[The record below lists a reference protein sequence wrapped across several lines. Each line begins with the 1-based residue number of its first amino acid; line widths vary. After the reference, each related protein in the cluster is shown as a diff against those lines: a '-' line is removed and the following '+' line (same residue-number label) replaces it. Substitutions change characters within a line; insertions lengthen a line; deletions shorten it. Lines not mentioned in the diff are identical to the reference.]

1 MWCAIA
7 RQSTGLGLIANA
19 QPDCHVADIN
29 VSQRIHVHKGV
40 NKIVSMLVKR
50 LVNQSHFHSS
60 RGLAHS
66 PNPYL
71 RAQHITK
78 SQSARFATL
87 SCHTQT
93 TSVARFTMADT
104 SDTILRYQHDG
115 QLLRLKTKV
124 QSLQPLSSLSEAN
137 VGLFKTA
144 ENDKDFILTTT
155 ETIFHP
161 QGGGQP
167 SDEGII
173 TIINSDGSSNGTHTA
188 PKLEMRSAR
197 HDAVNP
203 GLVLHLVRF
212 TSGQE
217 TIEITPGTDIELAV
231 DGEKRLLYSR
241 LHTAGHVLGGA
252 VRHTVGDKVPNFD
265 ELKASHF
272 PDSASC
278 EFQGSIGGEHKEA
291 FQTKVDEFVKEA
303 FPVKVEFW
311 KAADFEREGLS
322 RLIPENHPMRNG
334 DDSVLRV
341 VRIVGVD
348 VYPCGGTHVETT
360 DLCGEVTVK
369 KISRSKGNSRVS
381 YAIS

>member
-1 MWCAIA
+1 MYRTFFHHI
-7 RQSTGLGLIANA
+7 RRL
-19 QPDCHVADIN
+19 N
-29 VSQRIHVHKGV
+29 V
-40 NKIVSMLVKR
+40 
-50 LVNQSHFHSS
+50 
-60 RGLAHS
+60 
-66 PNPYL
+66 
-71 RAQHITK
+71 
-78 SQSARFATL
+78 
-87 SCHTQT
+87 
-93 TSVARFTMADT
+93 TSVAHLLARNYTNISQTHFATTPSIPRIASTSVPRVTMASTDST
-104 SDTILRYQHDG
+104 FLRYQHDG
-115 QLLRLKTKV
+115 QLLTLQTKV
-124 QSLQPLSSLSEAN
+124 QSVQPLSSLSEAN
-137 VGLFKTA
+137 LGLFKTA
-144 ENDKDFILTTT
+144 DNDRDFILTTT

-167 SDEGII
+167 SDEGIVNLI
-173 TIINSDGSSNGTHTA
+173 SPSGSSNGTHAA
-188 PKLEMRSAR
+188 PKLEMISAR
-197 HDAVNP
+197 HDATNP
-203 GLVLHLVRF
+203 ELVLHLVRF
-212 TSGQE
+212 ADGQDK
-217 TIEITPGTDIELAV
+217 IDIKPGAEVELAV

-252 VRHTVGDKVPNFD
+252 VRRTVGDKVPNFD

-278 EFQGSIGGEHKEA
+278 EFQGSIGGEHKDA
-291 FQTKVDEFVKEA
+291 FQAKVNEFVKEG

-360 DLCGEVTVK
+360 DLCGDVTVK

-381 YAIS
+381 YSIK

>member
-1 MWCAIA
+1 MQTATLRR
-7 RQSTGLGLIANA
+7 RQ
-19 QPDCHVADIN
+19 D
-29 VSQRIHVHKGV
+29 VSQRGEYSRAQITAIKRKKRSMCRPFFYSIHRL
-40 NKIVSMLVKR
+40 NNARPLLIVKR
-50 LVNQSHFHSS
+50 NFTQS
-60 RGLAHS
+60 
-66 PNPYL
+66 
-71 RAQHITK
+71 
-78 SQSARFATL
+78 SQTRFATSPNISRIAL
-87 SCHTQT
+87 SPFPQI
-93 TSVARFTMADT
+93 TMASTDDT
-104 SDTILRYQHDG
+104 FLRYQHDG
-115 QLLRLKTKV
+115 QLLKLQTKV
-124 QSLQPLSSLSEAN
+124 QSVQPLSSLSEAN
-137 VGLFKTA
+137 LGLFKTA
-144 ENDKDFILTTT
+144 ESERDFILTTI

-167 SDEGII
+167 SDEGTI
-173 TIINSDGSSNGTHTA
+173 TLINPKESSNGTNPA
-188 PKLEMRSAR
+188 PKLEMLSAR

-212 TSGQE
+212 AEGQNS
-217 TIEITPGTDIELAV
+217 IDIKPGTDVELDV

-278 EFQGSIGGEHKEA
+278 EFQGSIGGEHKET
-291 FQTKVDEFVKEA
+291 FQAKVNEFVKEA

-311 KAADFEREGLS
+311 KAADFEREGLT

-348 VYPCGGTHVETT
+348 VYPCGGTHVDTT
-360 DLCGEVTVK
+360 DLCGDVTVK

-381 YAIS
+381 YSIK

>member
-1 MWCAIA
+1 
-7 RQSTGLGLIANA
+7 
-19 QPDCHVADIN
+19 
-29 VSQRIHVHKGV
+29 
-40 NKIVSMLVKR
+40 MLVKR
-50 LVNQSHFHSS
+50 LVHVTRVHFHSF

-66 PNPYL
+66 SKSYL
-71 RAQHITK
+71 RAQHIT
-78 SQSARFATL
+78 QARSARFATL
-87 SCHTQT
+87 PSHTQIAP
-93 TSVARFTMADT
+93 VARVTMADT
-104 SDTILRYQHDG
+104 SDTVLRYQHDG
-115 QLLRLKTKV
+115 QLLSLQTKV
-124 QSLQPLSSLSEAN
+124 QSIQPLSSLSEAN
-137 VGLFKTA
+137 LGLFKTA

-167 SDEGII
+167 SDEGTI
-173 TIINSDGSSNGTHTA
+173 TIFDSDESINGTHTA

-217 TIEITPGTDIELAV
+217 VIDITPGADVELAV

-291 FQTKVDEFVKEA
+291 FQAKVNEYVKEA

-311 KAADFEREGLS
+311 KEADFEREGLS

-334 DDSVLRV
+334 DDSILRV
-341 VRIVGVD
+341 VRIGGVD

-360 DLCGEVTVK
+360 DLCGDVTVK

>member
-1 MWCAIA
+1 MA
-7 RQSTGLGLIANA
+7 STN
-19 QPDCHVADIN
+19 
-29 VSQRIHVHKGV
+29 
-40 NKIVSMLVKR
+40 
-50 LVNQSHFHSS
+50 
-60 RGLAHS
+60 
-66 PNPYL
+66 
-71 RAQHITK
+71 
-78 SQSARFATL
+78 
-87 SCHTQT
+87 
-93 TSVARFTMADT
+93 
-104 SDTILRYQHDG
+104 DTILRYQQDG
-115 QLLRLKTKV
+115 QLLTLKTEV
-124 QSLQPLSSLSEAN
+124 QSVQRLTSLSEAN
-137 VGLFKTA
+137 LGLFKTA
-144 ENDKDFILTTT
+144 DGEKDFIITTK

-167 SDEGII
+167 SDEGVI
-173 TIINSDGSSNGTHTA
+173 TLVDSSKSSNGTNPAT
-188 PKLEMRSAR
+188 KLEMLSAR
-197 HDAVNP
+197 HEATNP

-212 TSGQE
+212 ADGQDA
-217 TIEITPGTDIELAV
+217 IDITPGTELELAV

-252 VRHTVGDKVPNFD
+252 VRRTVGDKVPNFD

-278 EFQGSIGGEHKEA
+278 EFQGSIGGEHKDA
-291 FQTKVDEFVKEA
+291 FQAKVNEFVKEA

-360 DLCGEVTVK
+360 DQCGDVTVK

-381 YAIS
+381 YTIK

>member
-1 MWCAIA
+1 M
-7 RQSTGLGLIANA
+7 G
-19 QPDCHVADIN
+19 
-29 VSQRIHVHKGV
+29 
-40 NKIVSMLVKR
+40 
-50 LVNQSHFHSS
+50 
-60 RGLAHS
+60 
-66 PNPYL
+66 
-71 RAQHITK
+71 
-78 SQSARFATL
+78 
-87 SCHTQT
+87 
-93 TSVARFTMADT
+93 DT
-104 SDTILRYQHDG
+104 DDTILRYQHDG
-115 QLLRLKTKV
+115 QLLSLKTKV
-124 QSLQPLSSLSEAN
+124 QSIQPLSSLSEAN
-137 VGLFKTA
+137 LGLFKTA
-144 ENDKDFILTTT
+144 ENEKDFIVTTS

-167 SDEGII
+167 SDEGTI
-173 TIINSDGSSNGTHTA
+173 TVLNSDGSSNGAHTA
-188 PKLEMRSAR
+188 PTLEMRFAR
-197 HDAVNP
+197 HDALNP
-203 GLVLHLVRF
+203 GLVLHLVRY

-217 TIEITPGTDIELAV
+217 GIDIQPGTEVDLTV

-252 VRHTVGDKVPNFD
+252 VRRTVGDKVPNFD

-278 EFQGSIGGEHKEA
+278 EFQGSIGGEHKDA
-291 FQTKVDEFVKEA
+291 FQAKVNEFVKEA
-303 FPVKVEFW
+303 FPVEVEFW
-311 KAADFEREGLS
+311 KAADFEREGLT

-360 DLCGEVTVK
+360 DQCGDVTVK

>member
-1 MWCAIA
+1 MYRTFLHPIC
-7 RQSTGLGLIANA
+7 RLNL
-19 QPDCHVADIN
+19 
-29 VSQRIHVHKGV
+29 VSLPHF
-40 NKIVSMLVKR
+40 LVQDRTKR
-50 LVNQSHFHSS
+50 LQ
-60 RGLAHS
+60 
-66 PNPYL
+66 
-71 RAQHITK
+71 T
-78 SQSARFATL
+78 RFAT
-87 SCHTQT
+87 SPSIARIAPTPFPRVIM
-93 TSVARFTMADT
+93 TSTDDT
-104 SDTILRYQHDG
+104 FLRYQHDG
-115 QLLRLKTKV
+115 QLLTLQTKV
-124 QSLQPLSSLSEAN
+124 QSVQPLSSLSEAN
-137 VGLFKTA
+137 LGLFKTA
-144 ENDKDFILTTT
+144 ESDKDFILTTT

-167 SDEGII
+167 SDEGTI
-173 TIINSDGSSNGTHTA
+173 TLTQPSGSSNGTHPA
-188 PKLEMRSAR
+188 PKLEMISAR
-197 HDAVNP
+197 HDAANP

-212 TSGQE
+212 AEGQD
-217 TIEITPGTDIELAV
+217 TIDIKPGTEVELAV

-278 EFQGSIGGEHKEA
+278 EFQGSIGGEHKDT
-291 FQTKVDEFVKEA
+291 FQAKVNEFVKEG

-322 RLIPENHPMRNG
+322 RLIPENHPMRSG

-360 DLCGEVTVK
+360 DLCGDVTVK

-381 YAIS
+381 YSIK

>member
-1 MWCAIA
+1 MA
-7 RQSTGLGLIANA
+7 STE
-19 QPDCHVADIN
+19 
-29 VSQRIHVHKGV
+29 
-40 NKIVSMLVKR
+40 
-50 LVNQSHFHSS
+50 
-60 RGLAHS
+60 
-66 PNPYL
+66 
-71 RAQHITK
+71 
-78 SQSARFATL
+78 
-87 SCHTQT
+87 
-93 TSVARFTMADT
+93 DT
-104 SDTILRYQHDG
+104 FLRYQHDG
-115 QLLRLKTKV
+115 QLLNLQTKV
-124 QSLQPLSSLSEAN
+124 QSVQPLSSLNEAN
-137 VGLFKTA
+137 LGLFKNA
-144 ENDKDFILTTT
+144 ESDKDFILTTI

-167 SDEGII
+167 SDEGTI
-173 TIINSDGSSNGTHTA
+173 TLINPNESSNGTHAA
-188 PKLEMRSAR
+188 PKLEMISAR

-212 TSGQE
+212 ADGQSA
-217 TIEITPGTDIELAV
+217 IDIKPGTEVELAV

-278 EFQGSIGGEHKEA
+278 EFQGSIGGEHKET
-291 FQTKVDEFVKEA
+291 FQAKVNEFVKEA

-360 DLCGEVTVK
+360 DLCGDVTVK

-381 YAIS
+381 YSIK

>member
-1 MWCAIA
+1 MLAKRLINQTNTQYINQLIYISISHL
-7 RQSTGLGLIANA
+7 RGQS
-19 QPDCHVADIN
+19 
-29 VSQRIHVHKGV
+29 HVH
-40 NKIVSMLVKR
+40 L
-50 LVNQSHFHSS
+50 
-60 RGLAHS
+60 
-66 PNPYL
+66 
-71 RAQHITK
+71 
-78 SQSARFATL
+78 QSAPFATYPKNL
-87 SCHTQT
+87 RSASIVQDP
-93 TSVARFTMADT
+93 MAGPN
-104 SDTILRYQHDG
+104 DTILRYQHDG
-115 QLLRLKTKV
+115 QLLSLKTKIQSV
-124 QSLQPLSSLSEAN
+124 QALSSLSEAN
-137 VGLFKTA
+137 LGLFKTA
-144 ENDKDFILTTT
+144 ENDKDFIITTT

-173 TIINSDGSSNGTHTA
+173 TIVGSSRTPNGTSTA
-188 PKLEMRSAR
+188 PTLEMISAR
-197 HDAVNP
+197 HDALNA

-217 TIEITPGTDIELAV
+217 AIDIAPGTEVELTV

-252 VRHTVGDKVPNFD
+252 VRRTVGDKVPNFD

-278 EFQGSIGGEHKEA
+278 EFQGSIGGEHKDT
-291 FQTKVDEFVKEA
+291 FQAKVNEFVKEA

-348 VYPCGGTHVETT
+348 VYPCGGTHVENT
-360 DLCGEVTVK
+360 DLCGDVTVK

>member
-1 MWCAIA
+1 MYRAILHPNF
-7 RQSTGLGLIANA
+7 RLNSRPLSLISKQNFT
-19 QPDCHVADIN
+19 
-29 VSQRIHVHKGV
+29 
-40 NKIVSMLVKR
+40 
-50 LVNQSHFHSS
+50 HF
-60 RGLAHS
+60 L
-66 PNPYL
+66 
-71 RAQHITK
+71 QT
-78 SQSARFATL
+78 RFATSPSIPRTASSSFL
-87 SCHTQT
+87 
-93 TSVARFTMADT
+93 RMTMASTDDT
-104 SDTILRYQHDG
+104 FLRYQHDG
-115 QLLRLKTKV
+115 RLLKLQTKV
-124 QSLQPLSSLSEAN
+124 QSVHPLSSLSESN
-137 VGLFKTA
+137 LGLFKTA
-144 ENDKDFILTTT
+144 ESDKDFILTTI

-167 SDEGII
+167 SDEG
-173 TIINSDGSSNGTHTA
+173 TIALINSNESSNGTSPA
-188 PKLEMRSAR
+188 PTLEMLSAR
-197 HDAVNP
+197 HDAANP
-203 GLVLHLVRF
+203 GIVLHLVRF
-212 TSGQE
+212 ADGQDA
-217 TIEITPGTDIELAV
+217 IDIKPGADVELNV

-278 EFQGSIGGEHKEA
+278 EFQGSIGGEHKET
-291 FQTKVDEFVKEA
+291 FQAKVNEYVKEA

-360 DLCGEVTVK
+360 DLCGDVTVK

-381 YAIS
+381 YSIK

>member
-1 MWCAIA
+1 MFRALLHPIRRLKIIA
-7 RQSTGLGLIANA
+7 PTRLLVHHY
-19 QPDCHVADIN
+19 PEL
-29 VSQRIHVHKGV
+29 SQ
-40 NKIVSMLVKR
+40 
-50 LVNQSHFHSS
+50 
-60 RGLAHS
+60 
-66 PNPYL
+66 
-71 RAQHITK
+71 
-78 SQSARFATL
+78 ARFAT
-87 SCHTQT
+87 SPNVPRIAPTPFPR
-93 TSVARFTMADT
+93 ATMAGIDDT
-104 SDTILRYQHDG
+104 FLRYQHDG
-115 QLLRLKTKV
+115 QLLKLQTKI
-124 QSLQPLSSLSEAN
+124 QSVQPLSSLSEAN
-137 VGLFKTA
+137 LGLFKTA
-144 ENDKDFILTTT
+144 DSDRDFIITTT
-155 ETIFHP
+155 ETVFHP

-167 SDEGII
+167 SDEGTI
-173 TIINSDGSSNGTHTA
+173 TLIQTNESSNGTHKA
-188 PKLEMRSAR
+188 PKLDMISAR
-197 HDAVNP
+197 HDAANP

-212 TSGQE
+212 VNGQDAIDIKSGTE
-217 TIEITPGTDIELAV
+217 AELSV

-252 VRHTVGDKVPNFD
+252 VRRTVGDKVPNFD

-291 FQTKVDEFVKEA
+291 FQVKVNEFVKEA

-334 DDSVLRV
+334 GDSVLRV

-360 DLCGEVTVK
+360 ELCGDVTVK

-381 YAIS
+381 YSIK